1 MSYSAENINCTVEA
15 CRNQEEWNS
24 SYWLKCR
31 KFGLYQLLLL
41 QGYKE
46 LVGCCLFKP
55 CGVAGK
61 PDSTWRLFFIIYC
74 QITWHSD
81 CWFGCW
87 VGTLQTTTLQQ
98 APRGNTCLPSASRT
112 NFPCFLSWLP
122 LDHPIP
128 LVRWQA
134 VQELLHIM
142 TSFCCSWFL
151 TYFHLLLLVLH
162 VFPHPGMV
170 CLPLGVHLQSCS
182 QHPLPRVSSVSPISI
197 VPLN

>member
-15 CRNQEEWNS
+15 CRSQEEWNS

-87 VGTLQTTTLQQ
+87 VGALQTTTLQQ

-122 LDHPIP
+122 LDHPS
-128 LVRWQA
+128 
-134 VQELLHIM
+134 
-142 TSFCCSWFL
+142 SFGEVAGSAGAPAHNDF
-151 TYFHLLLLVLH
+151 FLLLLVSYLLS
-162 VFPHPGMV
+162 PSAPCPTCLSSPGHGVPPTGSTSPVMLSASPST
-170 CLPLGVHLQSCS
+170 CLFCLS
-182 QHPLPRVSSVSPISI
+182 
-197 VPLN
+197 N